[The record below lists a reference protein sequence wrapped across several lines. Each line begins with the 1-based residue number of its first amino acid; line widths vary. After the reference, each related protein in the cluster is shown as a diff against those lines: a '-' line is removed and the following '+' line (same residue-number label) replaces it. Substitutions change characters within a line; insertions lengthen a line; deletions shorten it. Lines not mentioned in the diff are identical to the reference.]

1 MKKIVAAMAVILALW
16 GPPASAHESLNEWYR
31 MYTTGT
37 EQERAL
43 ALAYS
48 DGAFAAMYFSLTHR
62 FCIVEGIT
70 ARDAPEMLVRD
81 IELND
86 RLAPG
91 KADVGVAF
99 AMMLLMNDRAVCRK

>member
-1 MKKIVAAMAVILALW
+1 MIAVVTALLSA
-16 GPPASAHESLNEWYR
+16 PASAHESLKEWYR

-86 RLAPG
+86 LLSPNQ
-91 KADVGVAF
+91 ADVGVAF